1 MVEVLVRREF
11 PEEHFNNPFAK
22 PAEAN
27 AIHINEEMILIK
39 ITNQRAG
46 ETFNKIQHGII
57 DTVQAIL
64 GANAV
69 GDKVTLEAKTAKS
82 PCVMLDTLRATLVDA
97 ETVQVAMALATRVMP
112 PPADMEG

>member
-1 MVEVLVRREF
+1 MV
-11 PEEHFNNPFAK
+11 HM
-22 PAEAN
+22 
-27 AIHINEEMILIK
+27 NEEMILIK

-69 GDKVTLEAKTAKS
+69 GDTVTLEAKTAKS
-82 PCVMLDTLRATLVDA
+82 LCVMLETLRATFIDA
-97 ETVQVAMALATRVMP
+97 ETVQAAMALATQVMP
-112 PPADMEG
+112 PREDE

>member
-1 MVEVLVRREF
+1 M
-11 PEEHFNNPFAK
+11 
-22 PAEAN
+22 
-27 AIHINEEMILIK
+27 NEEMILIK

-69 GDKVTLEAKTAKS
+69 GDTVTLEAKTAKS
-82 PCVMLDTLRATLVDA
+82 LCVMLETLRATFID
-97 ETVQVAMALATRVMP
+97 P
-112 PPADMEG
+112 PSAAAAPRPCKPRWPSRHR

>member
-1 MVEVLVRREF
+1 MV
-11 PEEHFNNPFAK
+11 HM
-22 PAEAN
+22 
-27 AIHINEEMILIK
+27 NEEMILIK

-69 GDKVTLEAKTAKS
+69 GPD
-82 PCVMLDTLRATLVDA
+82 
-97 ETVQVAMALATRVMP
+97 
-112 PPADMEG
+112 